1 MGKVVKEKIW
11 NRIADFLEGK
21 SPAGKSDGIG
31 MHEHLFDAL
40 LRYYGSRF
48 KGIEIS
54 KEGFSLTLWLNDNA
68 LFCSVEHDEN
78 FKGQI
83 TALVQDELGIMLSSV
98 HIVEGVTPEGV
109 VSDVITEGVEAR
121 MEMLGDL
128 SVTKAR
134 ITVLP
139 GRGSLVKEE
148 YLLDSNEISSR
159 NGHSYNIGVGES
171 PMLADGSYRINHIAI
186 EDNLASPQYDRNRY
200 VSRAHAHIGYAAYG
214 KFLLFV
220 EYGGTRMAQKRTR
233 ILRGN
238 KVIELNDTRIPEP
251 LENGDLIELGKSVV
265 LLFEYR

>member
-1 MGKVVKEKIW
+1 MGRVSKTKIW

-21 SPAGKSDGIG
+21 SPIRESDGID
-31 MHEHLFDAL
+31 MHERLSDAL
-40 LRYYGSRF
+40 LSYYGSHF
-48 KGIEIS
+48 SGIEIPQ
-54 KEGFSLTLWLNDNA
+54 EEYILTLWINDNA
-68 LFCSVEHDEN
+68 LFCSVTHNET

-83 TALVQDELGIMLSSV
+83 TASIQDKLGIKLSCV
-98 HIVEGVTPEGV
+98 NIVEGSTPEGV

-121 MEMLGDL
+121 IEKSNDL
-128 SVTKAR
+128 FATKAR
-134 ITVLP
+134 ITVLS

-148 YLLDSNEISSR
+148 YLLDSNEISSK
-159 NGHSYNIGVGES
+159 NGHFYNIGVGES

-186 EDNLASPQYDRNRY
+186 EDDIDSPQYDRNRY

-233 ILRGN
+233 IIRGSE
-238 KVIELNDTRIPEP
+238 VIELNDIRMPEP